1 MLQRPW
7 PLELAARQLIR
18 DDVPVESRLSVVG
31 LVRLDEVLAGR
42 VARGIQREV
51 AESWLDLHRAW
62 LNERFGSEDLVPAFT
77 RCSRLRAIS
86 ELRIDCDWLGVT
98 GVAEVLASPLL
109 HHLDELELAA
119 GLHTV
124 EAYEP
129 LARRKMPH
137 LRRFGLAMPDAQ
149 DGDIPVGDDL
159 ADLLADA
166 GLERLESLA
175 LPRVGIGP
183 AGLSRLFDLPALACL
198 DLARSEIGEEG
209 CHALA
214 RAASLSRLRGLELEG
229 CLGFDDA
236 GDSAL
241 PGPGFSALI
250 TSPRLAVAHLGLG
263 DVPGAA
269 AIVAGSARMTTVE
282 HLVLWRV
289 EDDELASLIA
299 SPYLTALRH
308 LRLRS
313 CNLSSTTL
321 TGFGRSQ
328 LLGALESLTLSNEL
342 TASQQGLVA
351 RRLPRLRELR
361 LEVNHTTADSL
372 GRADLPN
379 LTELH
384 LDFDATAMSQDEEV
398 EGTDLDAV
406 IAALVSAKGMPRLTE
421 VVTSAVSP
429 EHMARLVGRFG
440 AGFRTQEYSLTG
452 SVRER

>member
-7 PLELAARQLIR
+7 PRELTARQLLR
-18 DDVPVESRLSVVG
+18 DDVAVESRLSVVG
-31 LVRLDEVLAGR
+31 LVRLDEVLASR
-42 VARGIQREV
+42 MARGIEKEDAQ
-51 AESWLDLHRAW
+51 AWIDLHRAW
-62 LNERFGSEDLVPAFT
+62 IDERFGPEDLVPAFT
-77 RCSRLRAIS
+77 RCSRLRAVS
-86 ELRIDCDWLGVT
+86 ELRIDCNWLGDP

-119 GLHTV
+119 GLHTC

-129 LARRKMPH
+129 LARRKMTH
-137 LRRFGLAMPDAQ
+137 LRRFGLARPDAQ

-159 ADLLADA
+159 ADLLAAA

-183 AGLSRLFDLPALACL
+183 AGLGRLFDLPALAYL
-198 DLARSEIGEEG
+198 DLAGSAIGDAG

-214 RAASLSRLRGLELEG
+214 RAQGLSRLRGLDLEG
-229 CLGFDDA
+229 CLGFDGD
-236 GDSAL
+236 GDSAA

-250 TSPRLAVAHLGLG
+250 TSPHLAVAHLGLG

-282 HLVLWRV
+282 HLALSEV
-289 EDDELASLIA
+289 EDDELASLVA

-308 LRLRS
+308 LRLRG
-313 CNLSSTTL
+313 CNLSSAAL
-321 TGFGRSQ
+321 ARFGRSR
-328 LLGALESLTLSNEL
+328 LLAALESLTLSADL
-342 TASQQGLVA
+342 TASQRGLLA

-361 LEVNHTTADSL
+361 LEVNPTTADSL

-384 LDFDATAMSQDEEV
+384 LDFDATALSQDEEV

-406 IAALVSAKGMPRLTE
+406 IAALVGARGMPRLTE
-421 VVTSAVSP
+421 VVTSPVSP
-429 EHMARLVGRFG
+429 EHSARLAGRFG
-440 AGFRTQEYSLTG
+440 TGFRTQDPSLTA
-452 SVRER
+452 SSPA